1 MSLDTTIQAADREFR
16 KECKDLECEPW
27 DINPLAK
34 SPYLTGVT
42 TAWPSLDLQTVVE
55 RQIPILVEAATSIAR
70 KHRLISLYEYPIFA
84 AGGAVVVYFGWAENQ
99 HQ

>member
-1 MSLDTTIQAADREFR
+1 MSLDTAIQVADREFR
-16 KECKDLECEPW
+16 ERCVVLQCDPW
-27 DINPLAK
+27 NINPLAK

-42 TAWPSLDLQTVVE
+42 TAWPLLDLQTVVE